1 MEQRQS
7 KTSSSVTWLLAYHCH
22 LPLPLDPP
30 MALTSGSNSDRI
42 ALASGEPKDYSELS
56 TSRPPSR
63 KRRGRRRLDVSP
75 VAVTAAEAPI
85 DGGGRGEG
93 TKRAPI
99 SSLAA
104 E

>member
-7 KTSSSVTWLLAYHCH
+7 KTSSSVTWLLAYQCH

-56 TSRPPSR
+56 TSSSPSR
-63 KRRGRRRLDVSP
+63 KRRGRGLDVSP